1 MLISSF
7 NLLLEKGYTVMK
19 LKTWSV
25 VTIGAT
31 IATFAASAVTA
42 KPMPADQFHWS
53 SAVDN
58 GSLLYNG
65 KKYTFTSEK
74 AGQAFT
80 FANNCMSKDKDM
92 PVRVRGFLNS
102 LGKEDWSKAEVLCGR
117 LSVGGDTPIA
127 YNPGGEIKVFGPIYL
142 TQKNNVLAACKPY
155 SNSGSRVWSS
165 CGMIVPNDRTSMVFV
180 GDGKNAGKVMET
192 ANLGSGIE
200 TVKPI
205 LNPEVEAM
213 REKIFRD
220 RVASG
225 YYKN

>member
-1 MLISSF
+1 M
-7 NLLLEKGYTVMK
+7 N
-19 LKTWSV
+19 LKTLFAL
-25 VTIGAT
+25 TIGAT

-58 GSLLYNG
+58 GSFRYNG
-65 KKYTFTSEK
+65 KKYNFTSEK
-74 AGQAFT
+74 AGEAFT
-80 FANNCMSKDKDM
+80 FAGTCTSE
-92 PVRVRGFLNS
+92 VRVRGFLNS
-102 LGKEDWSKAEVLCGR
+102 LGKEDWSKAEVLCGK

-127 YNPGGEIKVFGPIYL
+127 YNAGGEIKVFGPIYM

-180 GDGKNAGKVMET
+180 GDGKNAGKIMET

-205 LNPEVEAM
+205 LNPEVEGM

-225 YYKN
+225 YYNN

>member
-1 MLISSF
+1 M
-7 NLLLEKGYTVMK
+7 N
-19 LKTWSV
+19 LKTLSV
-25 VTIGAT
+25 LTVGAMLATVT
-31 IATFAASAVTA
+31 ASAVTA

-53 SAVDN
+53 SAVNND
-58 GSLLYNG
+58 SFLYNG
-65 KKYTFTSEK
+65 KKYSFTSEK
-74 AGQAFT
+74 AGQAFS
-80 FANNCMSKDKDM
+80 FAGDCASKEM

-127 YNPGGEIKVFGPIYL
+127 YNPGGEIKVFGPIYM
-142 TQKNNVLAACKPY
+142 TKKNNVLAACKPH
-155 SNSGSRVWSS
+155 SKSGSRVWSS
-165 CGMIVPNDRTSMVFV
+165 CGVIVPNDRTSMVLV
-180 GDGKNAGKVMET
+180 GDGKNAGKIMET

-225 YYKN
+225 YYTK

>member
-1 MLISSF
+1 M
-7 NLLLEKGYTVMK
+7 N
-19 LKTWSV
+19 LKTLSALI
-25 VTIGAT
+25 IGAT
-31 IATFAASAVTA
+31 LVTFTAGAVTA

-53 SAVDN
+53 SAVEND
-58 GSLLYNG
+58 SFRYNG
-65 KKYTFTSEK
+65 KKYSFTSEK

-80 FANNCMSKDKDM
+80 FAGECTSKQM

-102 LGKEDWSKAEVLCGR
+102 LGKEDWSKAEVLCGK
-117 LSVGGDTPIA
+117 VTGMGGDGTPVS
-127 YNPGGEIKVFGPIYL
+127 YNEGGEIKVFGPIYL
-142 TQKNNVLAACKPY
+142 TNKNNVVPACQPY
-155 SNSGSRVWSS
+155 SNSGIRVWSS
-165 CGMIVPNDRTSMVFV
+165 CGVLVPNDSTSMVLV

-205 LNPEVEAM
+205 LKPEVEEM

-225 YYKN
+225 YYNK

>member
-1 MLISSF
+1 M
-7 NLLLEKGYTVMK
+7 N
-19 LKTWSV
+19 LKTLSAL
-25 VTIGAT
+25 TIGAT
-31 IATFAASAVTA
+31 IATFAASAVSA
-42 KPMPADQFHWS
+42 KPIPADQFHWS

-58 GSLLYNG
+58 GNFLYNG

-80 FANNCMSKDKDM
+80 FAGTCTTE
-92 PVRVRGFLNS
+92 VRVRGFLNS
-102 LGKEDWSKAEVLCGR
+102 LGKEDWSKAEVLCGK

-127 YNPGGEIKVFGPIYL
+127 YNAGGEIKVFGPIYL
-142 TQKNNVLAACKPY
+142 TQKNNVLAACKPN

-205 LNPEVEAM
+205 LNPEVEEM

-220 RVASG
+220 RVDSG
-225 YYKN
+225 YYNK

>member
-1 MLISSF
+1 M
-7 NLLLEKGYTVMK
+7 N
-19 LKTWSV
+19 LKTLSV
-25 VTIGAT
+25 LTMGAML
-31 IATFAASAVTA
+31 ATFTASAVNA

-58 GSLLYNG
+58 GSFRYNG
-65 KKYTFTSEK
+65 KKYNFTSEK
-74 AGQAFT
+74 AGEAFT
-80 FANNCMSKDKDM
+80 FAGTCKSE
-92 PVRVRGFLNS
+92 VRVRGFLNS
-102 LGKEDWSKAEVLCGR
+102 LGKEDWSKAEVLCGG

-127 YNPGGEIKVFGPIYL
+127 YNTGGEIKVFGPIYM
-142 TQKNNVLAACKPY
+142 TKKNNVLAACKPY

-205 LNPEVEAM
+205 LNPEVEEM

-225 YYKN
+225 YYNK